1 MTNPLLAPAEL
12 PRFSA
17 IEASHAEPAI
27 RELIARNK
35 AAITALLDSPH
46 ALTWDS
52 VLQPI
57 EALEDELA
65 RAWAPFSHLNA
76 VVNSEELRAA
86 YNACLPLLSEYNTW
100 LGQHEGLFA
109 VYRQISESPA
119 YDAFPPAQRRSVEIA
134 LRDFRLAGV
143 ALAPEKKR
151 EYAELRQ
158 RLSKLGASFS
168 ENVLDATDAW
178 SKAVTEAELSGLPA
192 SSIES
197 ARDAAQARGKQGLLL
212 TLDMPMYLAVMTYC
226 DDSAL
231 RREMYTAFATRA
243 SEQGPY
249 AERWDNS
256 AIIRETLDCRLE
268 LARLLGFDNYA
279 ELSLATKMARDVD
292 EVIAFL
298 SDMADKARPRAKQ
311 EWQELADFAHAR
323 LGFDQLEAWDVA
335 YCSEKLRQHRFSVSQ
350 EEIRPYLPVPR
361 VLNGLFTLVKRLY
374 GVDVLELSDVDR
386 YHPDLQL
393 FEIRRDGSPVAR
405 FYLDLYARSGKRG
418 GAWMGNYSTRRATSG
433 TDGLQLPV
441 AWLVCNFSA
450 PSGDSPSLLTH
461 DEMTTLF
468 HEFGHGLHH
477 MLTAQTVASVSGIN
491 GVEWDAVELPSQFLE
506 NWCWEAEAL
515 SFISGHVETGEP
527 LPTALLNKLLAART
541 FQAAMQTVR
550 QLEFSLFD
558 FRLHLE
564 WGRQD
569 FDSVQSLLDAVREEV
584 AVLQP
589 PTWNRF
595 QNSFSHIFA
604 GGYAAGYYSYK
615 WAEVLSAD
623 AYGRFEE
630 EGIFNADTG
639 ADFLREVLEAGGSR
653 DALATFRAF
662 RGRDPDIRAL
672 LRHTGIAA

>member
-27 RELIARNK
+27 RELIDRNK
-35 AAITALLDSPH
+35 AAIAALLDSQD
-46 ALTWDS
+46 AATWES

-65 RAWAPFSHLNA
+65 RAWAPVSHLNA

-100 LGQHEGLFA
+100 LGQHKGLFE
-109 VYRQISESPA
+109 VYRQIAESAAHDALSPA
-119 YDAFPPAQRRSVEIA
+119 QQRSVEIA

-158 RLSKLGASFS
+158 RLSKLGARFS

-178 SKAVTEAELSGLPA
+178 SKTVTAADLSGLPP
-192 SSIES
+192 SSLDS
-197 ARDAAQARGKQGLLL
+197 ARQAATARGKEGLLL
-212 TLDMPMYLAVMTYC
+212 TLDMPMYIAVMTYC

-243 SEQGPY
+243 SEQGPD

-256 AIIRETLDCRLE
+256 AIIRETLDCRLA

-292 EVIAFL
+292 EVVRFL
-298 SDMADKARPRAKQ
+298 TNMADRAKPRAKQ
-311 EWQELADFAHAR
+311 EWQELADFARAR
-323 LGFDQLEAWDVA
+323 LGLEQLEAWDVA

-361 VLNGLFTLVKRLY
+361 VLAGLFTLVYRLY
-374 GVDVLELSDVDR
+374 GVEVVEISDVER
-386 YHPDLQL
+386 YHPDVQL
-393 FEIRRDGSPVAR
+393 FEIRREGAAVAR

-418 GAWMGNYSTRRATSG
+418 GAWMGNYSTRRTTGG
-433 TDGLQLPV
+433 TGLQLPV

-515 SFISGHVETGEP
+515 GFVSGHVETGEP
-527 LPTALLNKLLAART
+527 LPAALLEKLLAART

-564 WGRQD
+564 WGRRD
-569 FDSVQSLLDAVREEV
+569 FDSVQSLLDAVREDV

-589 PTWNRF
+589 PAWNRF

-623 AYGRFEE
+623 AYSRFEE

>member
-27 RELIARNK
+27 RELIDRNK
-35 AAITALLDSPH
+35 TAIEALLASHQP
-46 ALTWDS
+46 ATWET

-65 RAWAPFSHLNA
+65 RVWAPVSHLNA

-86 YNACLPLLSEYNTW
+86 YNACLPLLSAYNTW
-100 LGQHEGLFA
+100 LGQHEGLFGA
-109 VYRQISESPA
+109 YREVFDSASFASLSPA
-119 YDAFPPAQRRSVEIA
+119 QQRSVEIA

-151 EYAELRQ
+151 DYAELRQ
-158 RLSKLGASFS
+158 RLSRLGARFS

-178 SKAVTEAELSGLPA
+178 SKAVTEKELSGLPA
-192 SSIES
+192 SSLDS
-197 ARDAAQARGKQGLLL
+197 ARDAAAARGKDGLLL
-212 TLDMPMYLAVMTYC
+212 TLDMPMYLAVMTYG
-226 DDSAL
+226 DDSSL

-243 SEQGPY
+243 SEQGPD
-249 AERWDNS
+249 ADRWDNS
-256 AIIRETLDCRLE
+256 AIIRETLDCRLA

-292 EVIAFL
+292 EVVRFL
-298 SDMADKARPRAKQ
+298 TDMADRAKPRAKQ
-311 EWQELADFAHAR
+311 EWQELADFAKAR
-323 LGFDQLEAWDVA
+323 LGFEQLEAWDVA
-335 YCSEKLRQHRFSVSQ
+335 YCSEKLRQHRFAVSQ

-361 VLNGLFTLVKRLY
+361 VLCGLFTLVNRLY
-374 GVDVLELSDVDR
+374 GVEVVEIPEVDS
-386 YHPDLQL
+386 YHPDVQL
-393 FEIRRDGSPVAR
+393 FEIRRDGAAVAR

-418 GAWMGNYSTRRATSG
+418 GAWMGNYSTRRTLAG
-433 TDGLQLPV
+433 DGLQLPV

-450 PSGDSPSLLTH
+450 PSGGSPSLLTH
-461 DEMTTLF
+461 DELTTLF

-515 SFISGHVETGEP
+515 GFISGHVETGEP
-527 LPTALLNKLLAART
+527 LPAALLDKLLAART

-569 FDSVQSLLDAVREEV
+569 FDSVQALLDAVREDV

-623 AYGRFEE
+623 AYSRFEE
-630 EGIFNADTG
+630 EGIFNAATG

-672 LRHTGIAA
+672 LRHSGIAA